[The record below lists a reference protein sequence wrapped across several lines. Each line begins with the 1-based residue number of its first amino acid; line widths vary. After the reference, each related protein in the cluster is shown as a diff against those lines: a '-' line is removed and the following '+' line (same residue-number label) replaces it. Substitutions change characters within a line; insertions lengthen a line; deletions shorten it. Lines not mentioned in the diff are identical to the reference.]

1 VRSITKKVAFED
13 SHREFITYSLYILAR
28 LFSILI
34 TVKELTQGS
43 ARLTQGVVKLWHS
56 VMCCLL
62 L

>member
-43 ARLTQGVVKLWHS
+43 ARLTQGVVKL
-56 VMCCLL
+56 
-62 L
+62 